1 MSATMPVP
9 SIKGTAYNS
18 VHEDLH
24 RMLDDGRV
32 TEADLEA
39 TLSRAELEL
48 FDSKVL
54 ASKWYPIST
63 YRKLLALVAEKEGK
77 GRMEEYLVERG
88 WRAAERLKE
97 AGIYKQL
104 GSEEGSGKSWGARV
118 ADLVAKISGLLYNF
132 TRWSVDEP
140 QNPGTF
146 HVIVDDA
153 KDFADECRFTA
164 QGFVLFAASMIA
176 GKKVKIS
183 STRPAP
189 DRIVYT
195 VSR

>member
-32 TEADLEA
+32 SHEELEA
-39 TLSRAELEL
+39 MLSKSELEI

-54 ASKWYPIST
+54 ASKWYPIGT

-77 GRMEEYLVERG
+77 GRTEEYLAERG

-104 GSEEGSGKSWGARV
+104 GSEEGAGKSWGVRV
-118 ADLVAKISGLLYNF
+118 ADLVAKVSGLLYNF

-140 QNPGTF
+140 QNPATF
-146 HVIVDDA
+146 HVVVDDA
-153 KDFADECRFTA
+153 KDFADECRYTA
-164 QGFVLFAASMIA
+164 QGFVAFAASMIA
-176 GKKVKIS
+176 GTTVRIS
-183 STRPAP
+183 STRPTP

-195 VSR
+195 VRR